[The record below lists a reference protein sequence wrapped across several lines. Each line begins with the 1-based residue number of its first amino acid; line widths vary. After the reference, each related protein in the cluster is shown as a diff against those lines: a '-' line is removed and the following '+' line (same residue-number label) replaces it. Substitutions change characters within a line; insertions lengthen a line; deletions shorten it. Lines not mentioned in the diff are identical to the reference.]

1 MRRKASVSIILTIFL
16 LTTITPSLAQTNTDT
31 ATIHQKAVEY
41 LLNGYNSS
49 SLHLIPETNESDTYW
64 LVSDNL
70 LAYYALRND
79 NPAVSNEIAKTL
91 KTYVT
96 TYNLP
101 CDSNGLPISYKHE
114 PVVGDI
120 LPGKL
125 RNPPDPPYYNV
136 SVTSDYRVIAEID
149 NVTVAKGWENYAD
162 WLALEGISLFNNHQ
176 YTEANAIYNQLVNS
190 SMWNGYGFTDDAF
203 KNRVENQSVIK
214 YDTYKLGLALILAK
228 DLQIENTT
236 FTNQCLSIIE
246 QCQLADGGVQ
256 TYYNFTRDGQ
266 FERLPDSANTETT
279 SITAI
284 ATETSIPP
292 SVTPEFPELITI
304 AMFLLTFTVGIIFY
318 KLKGA
323 RGSDCRLFLLVGFK

>member
-31 ATIHQKAVEY
+31 ATIHQKAVNY
-41 LLNGYNSS
+41 LVNGYNNS
-49 SLHLIPETNESDTYW
+49 SLHLISETNESNTYW

-70 LAYYALRND
+70 LSYYALRND
-79 NPAVSNEIAKTL
+79 NPAISNEIANTL

-96 TYNLP
+96 SYNLP
-101 CDSNGLPISYKHE
+101 HDENGLPISYKHE
-114 PVVGDI
+114 AVVGNI
-120 LPGKL
+120 LPEEL
-125 RNPPDPPYYNV
+125 RNPPKLPYYNV
-136 SVTSDYRVIAEID
+136 NVTSDYRVIIEID
-149 NVTVAKGWENYAD
+149 NDTVAVGWQNYAD

-176 YTEANAIYNQLVNS
+176 YPKANAVFNQLVNS

-203 KNRVENQSVIK
+203 KRRVENQSAIE
-214 YDTYKLGLALILAK
+214 YETYKLGLALILAN

-246 QCQLADGGVQ
+246 QCQLKDGGVQ

-266 FERLPDSANTETT
+266 FEQLSDSANTETT

-284 ATETSIPP
+284 ATETASI
-292 SVTPEFPELITI
+292 TPEFPELITNAI
-304 AMFLLTFTVGIIFY
+304 VLLTVTVGIIFY
-318 KLKGA
+318 KLEGKTKK
-323 RGSDCRLFLLVGFK
+323 S